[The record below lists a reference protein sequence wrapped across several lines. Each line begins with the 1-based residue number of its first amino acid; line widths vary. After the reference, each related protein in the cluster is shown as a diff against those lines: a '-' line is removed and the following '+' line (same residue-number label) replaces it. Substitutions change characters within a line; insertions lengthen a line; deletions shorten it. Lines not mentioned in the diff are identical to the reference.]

1 MKIQPTDALI
11 IGDVQVDF
19 CPGGALPVS
28 GGDHIIP
35 VINRLQPRFQHR
47 FFIRDWHPANHMSFS
62 DDPHFVDRSWP
73 PHCVANTPGAQFH
86 PDLDVPPDANI
97 VNKGADPDKEAYS
110 AFSGTDLAKQLRMR
124 GIRRLFLTG
133 LATDYCVKSTALDA
147 RREGFDV
154 MLVEDATR
162 GIDVPRG
169 SVDAALDTMK
179 DAGVD
184 VIQSGDMDE

>member
-28 GGDHIIP
+28 GGDRIIP
-35 VINRLQPRFQHR
+35 VINRLQPLFAHR
-47 FFIRDWHPANHMSFS
+47 YFIRDWHPANHMSFS
-62 DDPHFVDRSWP
+62 DHPHFVDRSWP

-86 PDLDVPPDANI
+86 PDLEVPPDATI
-97 VNKGADPDKEAYS
+97 VSKGTDPEKEAYS
-110 AFSGTDLAKQLRMR
+110 AFSGTHLSERLRTR

-133 LATDYCVKSTALDA
+133 LATDYCVKNTALDA

-154 MLVEDATR
+154 MLIEDATR
-162 GIDVPRG
+162 GIDIPHG
-169 SVDAALDTMK
+169 TIEAALDTMK
-179 DAGVD
+179 DAGVV
-184 VIQSGDMDE
+184 VIQSGDIDA